1 MKSWFLVFAVS
12 QRTFTP
18 IEQQVL
24 HGTIHFFF
32 FFMANSNY
40 CPGTYRDPTLK
51 NSILGKHQH

>member
-32 FFMANSNY
+32 FFFMANSNY

-51 NSILGKHQH
+51 KLYPR